1 MLSRFFTDLINSLFF
16 KTSALTEPSIEWL
29 EHRLKTLTLC
39 LTRLEETQQ
48 LIESYWKANLPVKNS
63 FDEHPF
69 IDPRLVHEVN
79 LRILINR
86 LCIFFFF
93 FFSRIDN

>member
-1 MLSRFFTDLINSLFF
+1 M
-16 KTSALTEPSIEWL
+16 TEPSIEWL

-39 LTRLEETQQ
+39 LNRLEETQQ

-69 IDPRLVHEVN
+69 NDPRLIHEVKQ
-79 LRILINR
+79 
-86 LCIFFFF
+86 FFDDVSQSSIV
-93 FFSRIDN
+93 FSRIEN